1 MKNAKR
7 DFPLGMVF
15 LLVMVMICALL
26 GTFAM
31 GMMFDV
37 TNIPAD
43 QVEAY
48 YKDFITNGQ
57 YYAFQ
62 ELGGYY
68 NCGNTFVVIYAITR
82 FATEFAVL
90 IISLDAPLRIML
102 GNADKKSIPA
112 VLFKQNKNG
121 SYTNGVLLE
130 MIIVSILILIPCIGI
145 GDVQSLIK

>member
-1 MKNAKR
+1 MI
-7 DFPLGMVF
+7 F
-15 LLVMVMICALL
+15 LLIMVMVCALL

-43 QVEAY
+43 QVQAY

-62 ELGGYY
+62 ELGDYY
-68 NCGNTFVVIYAITR
+68 GAGNLFVIIYALTR

-102 GNADKKSIPA
+102 GNSDKKSIPA
-112 VLFKQNKNG
+112 ALFKQNKNG
-121 SYTNGVLLE
+121 CFVNGVLLE
-130 MIIVSILILIPCIGI
+130 TVIVTILILIPCIGI